1 MTRPA
6 ERMRSRNELREEAA
20 DWFVLMRG
28 PERDDRREAF
38 EAWLQQ
44 KPAHREAYSRIAE
57 TFNLGQAL
65 RYEDLSP
72 HPDETPNLVLAQRPR
87 AMMATLVAAFA
98 LTMFALA
105 WLVLRASAD
114 PWTGGSGAV
123 PREIST
129 PAIEP
134 LLLVTNVG
142 EIRPFELSDGSV
154 ATLDTDSVVTVRL
167 DNSRR
172 SMTLLKGRVRF
183 AVAHEA
189 RPFVVA
195 AGRGSV
201 TAVGTVFD
209 VALAEGGRVVVRLLK
224 GAVDV
229 DTGHEISRTR
239 KIERLAPGETIS
251 FDDTRASGIGT
262 IGGSADAKWPD
273 GLRDFNG
280 ARLSDVL
287 ADASRY
293 ATMSLH
299 ADDDVADLPISG
311 TFRVDNARQVAAN
324 AAEVLGLAR
333 IVRAGEITLVR
344 ACPDVPEKNCL
355 PPP

>member
-20 DWFVLMRG
+20 DWFALMRG
-28 PERDDRREAF
+28 PERDERREAF

-44 KPAHREAYSRIAE
+44 KPAHREAYGRVAE

-72 HPDETPNLVLAQRPR
+72 QPDETPNLVLVQRPR
-87 AMMATLVAAFA
+87 AMMAPIVAALA

-105 WLVLRASAD
+105 WLVLRAPAEPS
-114 PWTGGSGAV
+114 TGGAGAV
-123 PREIST
+123 PREVFA

-134 LLLVTNVG
+134 QRLVTKVG

-154 ATLDTDSVVTVRL
+154 ATLDTDSVVTLRF
-167 DNSRR
+167 DDSRR

-195 AGRGSV
+195 AGGGSV

-209 VALAEGGRVVVRLLK
+209 VALAEGGRVAVRVLK

-229 DTGHEISRTR
+229 DPGHVIPRAR

-251 FDDTRASGIGT
+251 FDNTRASGIGNS
-262 IGGSADAKWPD
+262 GGPADAKWPH

-280 ARLSDVL
+280 ARLADVL

-299 ADDDVADLPISG
+299 ANHDVADLRISG

-333 IVRAGEITLVR
+333 VVSAGEITLVR
-344 ACPDVPEKNCL
+344 ACPAVTEKNCL